1 MESNRDEIN
10 PSAFLNSTDMEQT
23 VALGYKD
30 GKGVLKTR
38 GFSDG
43 N

>member
-1 MESNRDEIN
+1 MN
-10 PSAFLNSTDMEQT
+10 PCAYLTSTGMEQT

-30 GKGVLKTR
+30 GKGVLKAR

-43 N
+43 H